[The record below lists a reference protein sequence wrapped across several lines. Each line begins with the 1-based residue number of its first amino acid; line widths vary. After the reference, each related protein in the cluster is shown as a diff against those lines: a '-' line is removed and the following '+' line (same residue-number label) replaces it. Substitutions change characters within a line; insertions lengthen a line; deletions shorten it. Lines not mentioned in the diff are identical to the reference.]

1 MNLKKALVYS
11 EILYTRYGNPV
22 LEIDDAENRHF
33 KALAKDVFEMFVNEE
48 KVLTK
53 SRVVEYIYQN
63 LSFQFNKDVACVN
76 FKDKQAVVTF
86 LLETM

>member
-1 MNLKKALVYS
+1 MMLRI
-11 EILYTRYGNPV
+11 EIL
-22 LEIDDAENRHF
+22 

-76 FKDKQAVVTF
+76 FKDKRSSDI
-86 LLETM
+86 LLEQFESK

>member
-1 MNLKKALVYS
+1 MMLRIKFLK
-11 EILYTRYGNPV
+11 R
-22 LEIDDAENRHF
+22 
-33 KALAKDVFEMFVNEE
+33 LAKDVFEMFVNEE

-86 LLETM
+86 YKSNLKSN

>member
-1 MNLKKALVYS
+1 
-11 EILYTRYGNPV
+11 
-22 LEIDDAENRHF
+22 
-33 KALAKDVFEMFVNEE
+33 MFVNEE

-86 LLETM
+86 LLEQFENK